1 MSPFTVDTDISA
13 GEGRAHPHGRMLL
26 CTVYTVIQKTFGVT
40 KACWGLDGALEN
52 TGGIRQVAVAML
64 TGGNSNTYLQGKG
77 NGGTDKAERERGQR
91 QERN

>member
-1 MSPFTVDTDISA
+1 MTMSPFTVDTAISA

-52 TGGIRQVAVAML
+52 TGGIRQV
-64 TGGNSNTYLQGKG
+64 GGCG
-77 NGGTDKAERERGQR
+77 NADGWEL
-91 QERN
+91 